1 MKKFTKELG
10 PGWITLVEND
20 DYALSRLIFGDGLE
34 VDCDEEETPLLK
46 KGFQQIQEY
55 CDADRNNDVGQAFS
69 NRVANLAAYVEHF
82 VNSSANICI
91 SHNRAQHGS
100 STHCT
105 SSTYSH
111 LEVLHRG
118 AFLQAVFHIHFE
130 LPPSFDYHRSRAFV
144 N

>member
-55 CDADRNNDVGQAFS
+55 WDRAPGH
-69 NRVANLAAYVEHF
+69 LYAA
-82 VNSSANICI
+82 A
-91 SHNRAQHGS
+91 
-100 STHCT
+100 
-105 SSTYSH
+105 
-111 LEVLHRG
+111 G
-118 AFLQAVFHIHFE
+118 ARRERL
-130 LPPSFDYHRSRAFV
+130 
-144 N
+144 